1 MKTLAT
7 FAFLAVMAV
16 GVSGANAS
24 SLAGEGRQNFYYYF
38 GTPCA
43 CGAPVVAAVEAP
55 CAVAPVNPCC
65 CEGTG
70 LFGGSIIEGIL

>member
-43 CGAPVVAAVEAP
+43 CGMTAVAAP

-70 LFGGSIIEGIL
+70 LFGGRIIDGLL